1 MGVGV
6 GVGVGLDISVGVGAA
21 LTVVVNKSYL
31 LTYFLYFLLLAPWQ
45 QTTTYIIRG

>member
-1 MGVGV
+1 M

-31 LTYFLYFLLLAPWQ
+31 LSLFLAVRALA
-45 QTTTYIIRG
+45 TD